1 MWETKSKLP
10 ICYSLGITAIEVGF
24 HLSCS
29 MSHNYY
35 QKYRAIH
42 FSENRTD
49 AFSRGILLSP
59 LMRHFS
65 AVIVTLR
72 VIKLHYDSITSNSV
86 ELMTSIMKDLNS
98 LISLKGVFLHLR
110 LRLRKDL
117 LHLSTG
123 PMCPFLKFLGEIF
136 VKEGPRGRSIQKGV

>member
-49 AFSRGILLSP
+49 AFSSGILLSP

-72 VIKLHYDSITSNSV
+72 VIKSHYDSITSNSV

-98 LISLKGVFLHLR
+98 LISLKGGVLTP
-110 LRLRKDL
+110 
-117 LHLSTG
+117 STTT
-123 PMCPFLKFLGEIF
+123 P
-136 VKEGPRGRSIQKGV
+136 KGLTPLVHRPNAPLP